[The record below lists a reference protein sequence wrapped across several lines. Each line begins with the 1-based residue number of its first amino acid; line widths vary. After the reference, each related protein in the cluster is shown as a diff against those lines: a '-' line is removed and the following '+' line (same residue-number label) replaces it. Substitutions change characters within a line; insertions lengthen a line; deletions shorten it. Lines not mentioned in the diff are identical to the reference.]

1 MKYRG
6 CRGRDRIVAGFTTDC
21 AISAYHHYHCEFESC
36 SWWGVLDTTICDD
49 SDLWQV
55 GGFLRVVFSTNKID
69 RNDITEILL
78 KVVLNNITVTT
89 VWSTGAKHVENYKIY

>member
-1 MKYRG
+1 VP
-6 CRGRDRIVAGFTTDC
+6 ITTTVVILNP
-21 AISAYHHYHCEFESC
+21 AHCEVYSIQQYVIEF
-36 SWWGVLDTTICDD
+36 D

-55 GGFLRVVFSTNKID
+55 GGFLRVGFSTNKID

-89 VWSTGAKHVENYKIY
+89 VWSTGAKHVENYKIYSKCFNVILY